1 MSKNLTKL
9 TVNDLKF
16 LFDLDKRP
24 QVPKPAPLPGFLV
37 HNVKGSLT
45 DPIEIEEDSL

>member
-24 QVPKPAPLPGFLV
+24 EVNNLPKPAPISCSILN
-37 HNVKGSLT
+37 NVKGSLA
-45 DPIEIEEDSL
+45 DPIEIEE